1 MKLSAALLLSALF
14 TGVSAFA
21 PSSFLANKTN
31 NVNVAIPESKS
42 KSTQLQMAED
52 DFDFMA
58 SLNSRMAEVQD
69 RDTKCPLVVLDAMLP
84 RQLMKIQVKNP
95 LLMELVRSQMEKED
109 PHFGMLGMAI
119 LNTGEKINL
128 TTGVEV
134 EIMERPLFDETDGD
148 GGSVML
154 ALKARRRFR
163 ITGEVANAEQ
173 GWTEAR
179 VEYLD
184 SSQEEEDEM
193 EDSIDSDGDRMV
205 IARAMMKAKE
215 LTAPNATMENNA
227 SLIERWVE
235 LAKEVERQPGQIDD
249 LLLELGEVPPA
260 DQPTERAMW
269 VGALINPLPAMGVA
283 MEVRPALLTA
293 TSAEKRV
300 DIACDG
306 ILRSIRHMDK
316 TAPMW

>member
-1 MKLSAALLLSALF
+1 MKLSAALLLSALC
-14 TGVSAFA
+14 TGVSAFS
-21 PSSFLANKTN
+21 PSSLSPNKSLNSPCIN
-31 NVNVAIPESKS
+31 NVNA
-42 KSTQLQMAED
+42 STQLQMAED

-95 LLMELVRSQMEKED
+95 LLVELVRSQMEKED

-134 EIMERPLFDETDGD
+134 EIVERPLFDEKDG
-148 GGSVML
+148 VML
-154 ALKARRRFR
+154 ALKARKRFR

-193 EDSIDSDGDRMV
+193 EESIDGDRMA

-227 SLIERWVE
+227 SLIERWVQ

-269 VGALINPLPAMGVA
+269 VGGLINPLPAMGVA

-316 TAPMW
+316 SAPMW

>member
-1 MKLSAALLLSALF
+1 MKFSAALLLSALC
-14 TGVSAFA
+14 TGVSAFS
-21 PSSFLANKTN
+21 PSSLVAKKSFVSPSTN
-31 NVNVAIPESKS
+31 NVNVA
-42 KSTQLQMAED
+42 TQLQMAED

-69 RDTKCPLVVLDAMLP
+69 RDTKCPLVVLYAMLP

-134 EIMERPLFDETDGD
+134 EIIERPIFDEKDG
-148 GGSVML
+148 VML

-184 SSQEEEDEM
+184 SSQEEEDEI
-193 EDSIDSDGDRMV
+193 EDNIDGDKMV

-215 LTAPNATMENNA
+215 LTAPNANMENNV
-227 SLIERWVE
+227 SLVERWVQ
-235 LAKEVERQPGQIDD
+235 LAKEVERQPGQIDE
-249 LLLELGEVPPA
+249 LLLELGEIPPA

-300 DIACDG
+300 EIACEG

-316 TAPMW
+316 SAPMW